1 MKPVVDRLKP
11 EYEGVVEFRLVNAD
25 TDPEAQ
31 GLMQK
36 YQLAYVPTFVFLS
49 ADGAVED
56 QVVGAVAEEAL
67 REKLDAL
74 GS

>member
-11 EYEGVVEFRLVNAD
+11 EYEGTVEFRLINAD
-25 TDPEAQ
+25 TDPDGSA
-31 GLMQK
+31 LMQQ
-36 YQLAYVPTFVFLS
+36 YGAAYVPTFVFVS

-56 QVVGAVAEEAL
+56 QIVGAVSEDVL